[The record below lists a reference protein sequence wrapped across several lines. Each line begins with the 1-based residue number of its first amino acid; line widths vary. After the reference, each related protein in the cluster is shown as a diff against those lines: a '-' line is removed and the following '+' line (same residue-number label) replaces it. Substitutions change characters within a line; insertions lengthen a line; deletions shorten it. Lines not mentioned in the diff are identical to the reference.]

1 MFEHEELFGGSWIG
15 AYSALCFSCGYFAY
29 DQLDMLRYRL
39 YSGWIPGILMHHLIL
54 LICFTLAQYRN
65 VTINYLILSLV
76 CEVHLS
82 LLILG
87 RHLLFMLEIKLCPLF
102 YHLFQA
108 LTFLLTFHWR
118 NTCTAKGNAC
128 HRIFWA
134 IDPSLLL
141 SLQTGN
147 YCNFVTKYNISQYIV
162 VCTSFNP
169 NSVAMNLKYKLYA
182 FSLYMVAQMT
192 IWL

>member
-1 MFEHEELFGGSWIG
+1 MFEHEELFGGNWIG

-54 LICFTLAQYRN
+54 LICFTLALYRN

-87 RHLLFMLEIKLCPLF
+87 RHLLFMLEIKCCPFF

-108 LTFLLTFHWR
+108 LIFLLTFH
-118 NTCTAKGNAC
+118 
-128 HRIFWA
+128 
-134 IDPSLLL
+134 
-141 SLQTGN
+141 
-147 YCNFVTKYNISQYIV
+147 
-162 VCTSFNP
+162 
-169 NSVAMNLKYKLYA
+169 
-182 FSLYMVAQMT
+182 
-192 IWL
+192 